1 MIAKNLNF
9 YKTQNLQVGSYA
21 ALTSNGCLVAAKTP
35 PEVQRELAS
44 LIQVPVVAGTIN
56 RGSELIGAG
65 VCVNDWIAFCGFF
78 LFNLKKKSKNSSGL
92 ETTSAELSVLE
103 SIFKLGDNAPAA
115 ITNNLRDTLIES
127 ML

>member
-1 MIAKNLNF
+1 M
-9 YKTQNLQVGSYA
+9 
-21 ALTSNGCLVAAKTP
+21 
-35 PEVQRELAS
+35 QRELAS

-65 VCVNDWIAFCGFF
+65 VCVNDWIAFCG
-78 LFNLKKKSKNSSGL
+78 LFSNQLKTQKSSGL